1 MASQYQ
7 VKRRQTTSLG
17 RSGPRSRSG
26 CQTCK
31 ARRVRCD
38 EKHPVCSHCHRLQ
51 LECVYRSVTRSSRK
65 THNNKNAMQRNEVL
79 TTPVSPAITSQFDES
94 NGLDGVEVATPEH
107 GSSTS
112 PQMIDT
118 PQHLCSSDD
127 KHVGTNNLSG
137 VPSLTT
143 MLETEHIDVLN
154 AVESVGSLWHN
165 EQPDYYLDYISVP
178 DPPFTF
184 TSLEFGNSPDLFSD
198 YSSCHPPMAA
208 ETTQINVQPWS
219 DNASDQNEFNPI
231 TAVLTNIEEGQDDS
245 STLREGNGRSPAIQT
260 SALVPLMSA
269 TQQQTC
275 FTYFDRDVRPPA
287 SLAGID
293 PHGWL
298 NIKRYILKKAQNANK
313 IVLDAFF
320 AISTLLSATDMTFQ
334 SSVNR
339 HNYRLLAIRLH
350 QAACACI
357 ELTLTRPDWEA
368 KHSHDLLAAV
378 FLLAWFEIA
387 YDDDDKL
394 RPSFPVEMAA
404 KVIVDGQDWNQ
415 GSTHVLQ
422 WLNLM
427 DSKISH
433 LGGRVLFSEPA
444 LQVIRRAHCEV
455 SHPEMNEDSNCGH
468 FQVQYS
474 EHGTAEVSER
484 HIMTPSRNK
493 RLDYLL
499 SSRSQS
505 APPPNVIRMD
515 IFNIILYPAFELHLT
530 SMSFARRIGG
540 HDRHHRSRDTP
551 EDEFE
556 VMEACRGFE
565 EELQEL
571 WRHRPGILNL
581 DASQLQHFVSK
592 DIARELELLFSVYIA
607 TFWSHFIYIHR
618 VAFWSLKHTAI
629 VEKALEETGNMMRR
643 SVCQS
648 MDRPAFDESIPRTVD
663 NTIHPGLMWTCLIFG
678 CEIQDPVQQNWSVA
692 QLRALGKLSPADY
705 KNRSDCNSGVLP
717 FRIDKKGQQNALKV
731 SRLLSEIIDRQEK
744 TKGRI
749 DGRYLSQ
756 ELFGCTFYMI

>member
-51 LECVYRSVTRSSRK
+51 LECIYGSVTRSSRK
-65 THNNKNAMQRNEVL
+65 THNNRNAMQRNEVL
-79 TTPVSPAITSQFDES
+79 KTPVSPAITSQFDES
-94 NGLDGVEVATPEH
+94 SGLDGVEVTTPEH

-112 PQMIDT
+112 PRMIDT
-118 PQHLCSSDD
+118 PRQLCSSDN

-143 MLETEHIDVLN
+143 MLDTEHIDVLN
-154 AVESVGSLWHN
+154 AMESVSSLCHN
-165 EQPDYYLDYISVP
+165 EQLGHYLDYISLP

-184 TSLEFGNSPDLFSD
+184 TSLEFGNSPGLFSD
-198 YSSCHPPMAA
+198 YSNCHGPMAA

-219 DNASDQNEFNPI
+219 DNTSDQNEFNPV
-231 TAVLTNIEEGQDDS
+231 TAVLTNLEEGQDDS
-245 STLREGNGRSPAIQT
+245 STLREGNGRSPADQT
-260 SALVPLMSA
+260 LALVPLISA

-275 FTYFDRDVRPPA
+275 FTYFDRD
-287 SLAGID
+287 
-293 PHGWL
+293 
-298 NIKRYILKKAQNANK
+298 AQNANK
-313 IVLDAFF
+313 I
-320 AISTLLSATDMTFQ
+320 ATDMTFQ

-350 QAACACI
+350 QAACASI
-357 ELTLTRPDWEA
+357 ELTLTRPDWET
-368 KHSHDLLAAV
+368 KHSQDLLAAV

-387 YDDDDKL
+387 YDDGDKL

-404 KVIVDGQDWNQ
+404 KVIVGGGQDWNQ

-433 LGGRVLFSEPA
+433 LGGRVLFTEPA
-444 LQVIRRAHCEV
+444 LQVIRRAHFEG
-455 SHPEMNEDSNCGH
+455 SRSELNEDSNNGRLH
-468 FQVQYS
+468 IQHS
-474 EHGTAEVSER
+474 NNETLEVSER
-484 HIMTPSRNK
+484 RITTPSRKK
-493 RLDYLL
+493 RLEYLL
-499 SSRSQS
+499 SSGSQLV
-505 APPPNVIRMD
+505 PPANVIRMD
-515 IFNIILYPAFELHLT
+515 IFNIILYPAFEFHLT

-540 HDRHHRSRDTP
+540 HDRHHRSCDTP

-556 VMEACRGFE
+556 VMEACRSFE

-581 DASQLQHFVSK
+581 DASQLQHFVSE
-592 DIARELELLFSVYIA
+592 DIAQELELLFSVYIA

-643 SVCQS
+643 SVCQP
-648 MDRPAFDESIPRTVD
+648 MDCFAFDESITRTVG

-692 QLRALGKLSPADY
+692 QLRALGKLSLADY
-705 KNRSDCNSGVLP
+705 KNQSDCTNGVLP

-731 SRLLSEIIDRQEK
+731 SRLLREIIGRQEK